1 MRNLINGTVS
11 NYDGVIDCAISATPT
26 VIGEISHWINTG
38 EKYQS
43 KTVTPSDELQTVS
56 ADAGYNGLSM
66 VKVNPIPSNYGKI
79 TWNGIYLKVE

>member
-1 MRNLINGTVS
+1 MLKGKL
-11 NYDGVIDCAISATPT
+11 SATSQNLCGALSSASASLGGT
-26 VIGEISHWINTG
+26 LSAGYTGYILQDKEVI
-38 EKYQS
+38 
-43 KTVTPSDELQTVS
+43 PSAEEQTIT

>member
-1 MRNLINGTVS
+1 MMDKLAGKL
-11 NYDGVIDCAISATPT
+11 SATSQILCGVLSSDSVT
-26 VIGEISHWINTG
+26 MIGTLSAGYILQDKEVI
-38 EKYQS
+38 
-43 KTVTPSDELQTVS
+43 PSAEEQTIT

>member
-1 MRNLINGTVS
+1 MMDKLAGKL
-11 NYDGVIDCAISATPT
+11 SATSQILCGVLSSDSVT
-26 VIGEISHWINTG
+26 MIGTLSAGYTEYILQDKEVI
-38 EKYQS
+38 
-43 KTVTPSDELQTVS
+43 PSAKEQTIT

>member
-1 MRNLINGTVS
+1 MLKGIL
-11 NYDGVIDCAISATPT
+11 SATT
-26 VIGEISHWINTG
+26 QNLCGVLSSDSVTMIGTLSAGYTGYILQDKEVI
-38 EKYQS
+38 
-43 KTVTPSDELQTVS
+43 PSAEEQTIT

>member
-1 MRNLINGTVS
+1 MMDKLTGKL
-11 NYDGVIDCAISATPT
+11 SATSQILCGVLSSDSVT
-26 VIGEISHWINTG
+26 MIGTLSAGYTEYILQDKEVI
-38 EKYQS
+38 
-43 KTVTPSDELQTVS
+43 PSAEEQTIT

>member
-1 MRNLINGTVS
+1 MLKGKL
-11 NYDGVIDCAISATPT
+11 SATSQILCGVLSSDSVT
-26 VIGEISHWINTG
+26 MIGTLSAGYTGYILQDKEVI
-38 EKYQS
+38 
-43 KTVTPSDELQTVS
+43 PSAEEQTIT